1 MGTKT
6 QSIKQ
11 ISNLLFAAQMP
22 SSSKHLF
29 RRTMG
34 YVAQEKKL
42 LCGVL
47 ILIILGTFL
56 NIIGPVIAGR
66 VVDVAV
72 IKSSSEL
79 WVYATAIILLT
90 LSSGAVSFIR
100 EYLSGL
106 MSQKVVYR
114 IRVNIYKHLQ
124 DLSYSF
130 YDKFDTGQ
138 IISRVSR
145 DTENIGGMLG
155 FAIPNLIASLSTLAT
170 VAGIL
175 LATNLRL
182 ALVSFAIT
190 PFILLVSLFFNHFVR
205 PLFEKNWIEVSGMST
220 IIQEGVS
227 GFKVLKAL
235 GVENEMFKKFDRKN
249 VEIYNI
255 GMRITLLSSITWPSL
270 GLIVGIGSAALYWYG
285 GIQVIAGSITLGQLV
300 TFTMYLG
307 LLVWPIMSIGF
318 VLSRYAE
325 AMISARR
332 IFEVLDTEPEVK
344 EKPNAINLEKVKGEV
359 CFENVT
365 FGYEDKPILKE
376 LSFEVK
382 PGEKVA
388 IVGATGSGKSTI
400 VKLIPRFYDPQE
412 GRVLVDG
419 VDIRDVKISSLRKNI
434 GIVHQDVFL
443 FPTSIKENIAYG
455 KPNATLE
462 EIERAAKI
470 ARIHDYIISLPN
482 GYDTVVGERGVTL
495 SGGQRQRIAIAR
507 ALLIN
512 PSILI
517 LDDSTSSV
525 DSETEREIYESL
537 KELVKDKTVFI
548 ITQRLST
555 LKLAERIIVVEN
567 GRVVEDGTHEEL
579 MRKGGAYARLYLT
592 QYAAQEVAK

>member
-1 MGTKT
+1 M
-6 QSIKQ
+6 
-11 ISNLLFAAQMP
+11 AD
-22 SSSKHLF
+22 SSKHPF
-29 RRTMG
+29 RRIMG
-34 YVAQEKKL
+34 YVIQEKKL
-42 LCGVL
+42 FFGVL
-47 ILIILGTFL
+47 ILIAIGTLL
-56 NIIGPVIAGR
+56 NVVGPVIAGK
-66 VVDVAV
+66 VVDLAV
-72 IKSSSEL
+72 IKESSEL
-79 WVYATAIILLT
+79 WFYASAIILLI
-90 LSSGAVSFIR
+90 LSSGGISFVR

-114 IRVNIYKHLQ
+114 IRVSIYKHLQ

-155 FAIPNLIASLSTLAT
+155 FAIPNLVASLLTLAI
-170 VAGIL
+170 VAGVL
-175 LATNLRL
+175 VTTNLRL
-182 ALVSFAIT
+182 ALIAFAIT
-190 PFILLVSLFFNHFVR
+190 PFVLLISLFFNRIIR
-205 PLFEKNWIEVSGMST
+205 PLFEKSWVEISGMST
-220 IIQEGVS
+220 VIQEGVS

-235 GVENEMFKKFDRKN
+235 GVEDELFKKFDAKN
-249 VEIYNI
+249 AELYKM

-270 GLIVGIGSAALYWYG
+270 GLIVGVGSATLYWYG
-285 GIQVIAGSITLGQLV
+285 GLQVISGSISLGQLV

-307 LLVWPIMSIGF
+307 MLVWPIMSIGF

-332 IFEVLDTEPEVK
+332 IFEVLDAEPEVK
-344 EKPNAINLEKVKGEV
+344 EKPDAIELKNVRGEV

-365 FGYEDKPILKE
+365 FGYDKDKPILTG
-376 LSFEVK
+376 LSFKVK

-400 VKLIPRFYDPQE
+400 IKLIPRFYDPQE
-412 GRVLVDG
+412 GRILIDG
-419 VDIRDVKISSLRKNI
+419 VNIKDVKISSLRKNI

-462 EIERAAKI
+462 EIEKVTKI
-470 ARIHDYIISLPN
+470 AKIHDYIMSLPN
-482 GYDTVVGERGVTL
+482 GYDTIVGERGVTL

-507 ALLIN
+507 ALLVN

-525 DSETEREIYESL
+525 DSETEREIYDSL

-548 ITQRLST
+548 VTQRLST

-567 GRVVEDGTHEEL
+567 GKVVEDGTHEEL
-579 MRKGGAYARLYLT
+579 MRKGGTYARLYT
-592 QYAAQEVAK
+592 AQYAAQEAVK